1 MFNKILNTLNNP
13 ITAIL
18 IIIFFCII
26 FFIYNGI
33 VNKTHNNFLSFGPT
47 KDENGKSVYFLGSEI
62 NTWHEVIITYIFIFI
77 ITIFSYY
84 YENVME
90 HNIYHY
96 LNNYVLIN
104 IKNSKLLF
112 YIATLIDPFI
122 KLLIHIIDFYTVA
135 TFQFQYLIPKFI
147 ASYLITIPF
156 LIHLIE
162 SKKFI

>member
-1 MFNKILNTLNNP
+1 MFNKILNSLNNP

-47 KDENGKSVYFLGSEI
+47 KDENGKSIYFLGSEL

>member
-1 MFNKILNTLNNP
+1 MFNKILNSLNNP

-47 KDENGKSVYFLGSEI
+47 KDENGKSIYFLGSEL
-62 NTWHEVIITYIFIFI
+62 NTWYEVIITYIFIFI

-104 IKNSKLLF
+104 IKNSKILF

-135 TFQFQYLIPKFI
+135 TFQLQYLIPKFI
-147 ASYLITIPF
+147 ASYLINIPF

>member
-13 ITAIL
+13 ITAL
-18 IIIFFCII
+18 IIIIFCFII

-84 YENVME
+84 YEKVME
-90 HNIYHY
+90 HNIYNY
-96 LNNYVLIN
+96 LNNYVLIT
-104 IKNSKLLF
+104 IKNSKILF
-112 YIATLIDPFI
+112 YIVTLLNPFI

-135 TFQFQYLIPKFI
+135 TFQLQYLIPKFI

-156 LIHLIE
+156 IINSIE
-162 SKKFI
+162 SKTFI

>member
-1 MFNKILNTLNNP
+1 MFNKILNSLNNP

-47 KDENGKSVYFLGSEI
+47 KDENGKSIYFLGSEL

-104 IKNSKLLF
+104 IKNSKILF
-112 YIATLIDPFI
+112 YIAILIDPFI

>member
-1 MFNKILNTLNNP
+1 M
-13 ITAIL
+13 
-18 IIIFFCII
+18 
-26 FFIYNGI
+26 
-33 VNKTHNNFLSFGPT
+33 SFGPT
-47 KDENGKSVYFLGSEI
+47 KDENGKSIYFLGSEL

-135 TFQFQYLIPKFI
+135 TFQLQYLIPKLI

-156 LIHLIE
+156 IINSIE
-162 SKKFI
+162 SKTFI

>member
-1 MFNKILNTLNNP
+1 
-13 ITAIL
+13 
-18 IIIFFCII
+18 
-26 FFIYNGI
+26 
-33 VNKTHNNFLSFGPT
+33 
-47 KDENGKSVYFLGSEI
+47 
-62 NTWHEVIITYIFIFI
+62 
-77 ITIFSYY
+77 
-84 YENVME
+84 ME

-104 IKNSKLLF
+104 IKNSKILF

-135 TFQFQYLIPKFI
+135 TFQLQYLIPKFI
-147 ASYLITIPF
+147 ASYLINIPF